1 MKFPMQS
8 SSFRRDLVKD
18 LCGLMQQE
26 DGQGTRARSSDKQR
40 KAPKKG
46 DFVSFAPFDKPC
58 TSLPAGETLGPGFAT
73 VFYFPRGEIG

>member
-1 MKFPMQS
+1 MEFPMQS

-18 LCGLMQQE
+18 LCGLMQEE
-26 DGQGTRARSSDKQR
+26 DEQGTRARSSNKQR
-40 KAPKKG
+40 NAQKG

-73 VFYFPRGEIG
+73 VFKSPRGEIG

>member
-18 LCGLMQQE
+18 LCGLMQEE
-26 DGQGTRARSSDKQR
+26 DEQGTRARSSNKQR
-40 KAPKKG
+40 KAQKG
-46 DFVSFAPFDKPC
+46 DFVSFAPLDKPC

-73 VFYFPRGEIG
+73 VF